1 MALINTGACTSSI
14 RPEGKLDCT
23 QNRKAVR
30 GGSQTNDG
38 RCCRPSRL
46 CRRCICRQLPHY
58 MPCCCHALLAAHQ
71 TKHDGDATSSRP
83 AERESQR
90 ATAESKAREQAG
102 ESTQAAA
109 RDGEIREGDEVGA
122 TITVFE
128 GAKSRFFYQKS
139 FFCTAG
145 GTNRFYAVSGGY
157 DTIRYDTRAGSPHVC
172 VYPALFPHTLS
183 QRFVGPPG

>member
-1 MALINTGACTSSI
+1 MCVAPKIICQVKGQ
-14 RPEGKLDCT
+14 LDCT

-83 AERESQR
+83 AERESKR

-128 GAKSRFFYQKS
+128 GAKSRFF
-139 FFCTAG
+139 CTAG
-145 GTNRFYAVSGGY
+145 GTNRFYAVSGLG
-157 DTIRYDTRAGSPHVC
+157 
-172 VYPALFPHTLS
+172 PHTLS
-183 QRFVGPPG
+183 QRFVGPPGLLATYQ